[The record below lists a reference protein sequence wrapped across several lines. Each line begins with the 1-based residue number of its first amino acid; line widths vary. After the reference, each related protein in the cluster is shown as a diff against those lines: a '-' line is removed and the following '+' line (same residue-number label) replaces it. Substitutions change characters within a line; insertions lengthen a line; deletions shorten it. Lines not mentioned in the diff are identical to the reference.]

1 MLITHTH
8 TTTIT
13 SNGTNHTKNQTAFI
27 LRVQP
32 ETHRPRYPH
41 SSAHIHFSL
50 SPVMVC
56 VCLSAYWWS
65 SCYSHRGLIVNNARL
80 ITKTLV
86 RGFNVQ
92 SQTETKGGIGQRK
105 SKGGSGGEVK
115 LGEEEKRKR
124 KRRLGSERWPSS
136 ALSRLQYWSTLS
148 TQGSTCWVRGGGA
161 QEGRSMQAEVQKRW
175 KRCAVCVCVCVRVCV
190 WLAHHQAVLTDCHP
204 LVTLSK

>member
-1 MLITHTH
+1 
-8 TTTIT
+8 
-13 SNGTNHTKNQTAFI
+13 
-27 LRVQP
+27 
-32 ETHRPRYPH
+32 
-41 SSAHIHFSL
+41 
-50 SPVMVC
+50 MVC

-136 ALSRLQYWSTLS
+136 ARSRLQYWSTLWM
-148 TQGSTCWVRGGGA
+148 QGSTCWVRGGGA

-175 KRCAVCVCVCVRVCV
+175 KRCTVCVCVCSCVCVRVTRSSPGCID
-190 WLAHHQAVLTDCHP
+190 WLSSTGNTLQITVLMSS
-204 LVTLSK
+204 VNLSCCISLSSTFLPSFFFCLIKRKSWPTNEKALFLQTARHLQ